1 MADVVGFFKKVAP
14 WVAAAASSALP
25 GPIGMAA
32 RVVATAIGKPVK
44 ADVGEIA
51 AAVAGATPEQLATIQ
66 HADQQ
71 FQLDM
76 QKLGFQHQEE
86 LAQGA
91 YADRASARL
100 REVSLRDRMPT
111 ILGLFVTL
119 GFFGL
124 VGLMAF
130 HAFPD
135 KTRDVLMLLIGAL
148 TVGWKDVMGYYFG
161 SSAGSDDKNEIIS
174 NLSKGA

>member
-51 AAVAGATPEQLATIQ
+51 AAVAGATPEQLAAIQ
-66 HADQQ
+66 SADQQ
-71 FQLDM
+71 FQLNM
-76 QKLGFQHQEE
+76 QKLGFQHEEE

>member
-1 MADVVGFFKKVAP
+1 MADVIGFFRKVAP
-14 WVAAAASSALP
+14 WVAAAASCALP
-25 GPIGMAA
+25 GPVGMAA
-32 RVVATAIGKPVK
+32 KVVATAIGKPV
-44 ADVGEIA
+44 ASSMEGIA
-51 AAVAGATPEQLATIQ
+51 AAVAGATPEQLAAIQ
-66 HADQQ
+66 TADQQ
-71 FQLDM
+71 FQLNM
-76 QKLGFQHQEE
+76 QKLGFQHEEE

-91 YADRASARL
+91 YADRSNARA

>member
-1 MADVVGFFKKVAP
+1 
-14 WVAAAASSALP
+14 
-25 GPIGMAA
+25 
-32 RVVATAIGKPVK
+32 
-44 ADVGEIA
+44 
-51 AAVAGATPEQLATIQ
+51 VAGATPEQLAAIQ
-66 HADQQ
+66 TADQQ
-71 FQLDM
+71 FQLNM
-76 QKLGFQHQEE
+76 QKLGFQHEE
-86 LAQGA
+86 DLAQSA
-91 YADRASARL
+91 YADRASARM

-111 ILGLFVTL
+111 ILGLFVTV